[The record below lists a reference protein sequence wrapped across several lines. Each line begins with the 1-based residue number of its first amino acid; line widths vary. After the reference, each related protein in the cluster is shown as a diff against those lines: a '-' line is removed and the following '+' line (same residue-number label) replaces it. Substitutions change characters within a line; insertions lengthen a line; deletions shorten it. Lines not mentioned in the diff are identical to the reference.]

1 MDIFFLD
8 IYVYFEGHQRILIK
22 LQKEMMYIMGSIMY
36 SDNVVDSLKYRVE
49 HNLRRISI
57 NDLDILGHGLKKY
70 VQRYKILFALDEG
83 EDVLLDELS
92 KFSELLINREYDKLI
107 GDPSY
112 MIETKPIERKGGL

>member
-8 IYVYFEGHQRILIK
+8 IYVYSEEHQRILIK

-36 SDNVVDSLKYRVE
+36 SDNVVDSLKYRSE

-92 KFSELLINREYDKLI
+92 KFSELF
-107 GDPSY
+107 
-112 MIETKPIERKGGL
+112 

>member
-22 LQKEMMYIMGSIMY
+22 LQKEMIHIMGSIMY

-49 HNLRRISI
+49 HNVRRISI
-57 NDLDILGHGLKKY
+57 NDLDILGHGLKQY
-70 VQRYKILFALDEG
+70 IQRYRILFAFDED
-83 EDVLLDELS
+83 EDVLLKELS

-107 GDPSY
+107 GDPNY
-112 MIETKPIERKGGL
+112 MIETKKIERKGGF